1 MLVYF
6 FYKGIIPYWRID
18 AVNLLANHN
27 PIGGFINFCFII
39 FVCYILYFTYQF
51 ILDVKRG
58 NFIFHIFFNLHYYC
72 SLAAVCLLFLLGGCE
87 YLDYWSLADMTII
100 FGSFIAFA
108 LMGYKIYLTNG
119 ITEKFRET
127 KGNGYMK
134 LQVVSLFD
142 ELYTSTMSIV
152 LFVTYIKLIKLLR
165 FNNRFR

>member
-1 MLVYF
+1 M
-6 FYKGIIPYWRID
+6 
-18 AVNLLANHN
+18 
-27 PIGGFINFCFII
+27 
-39 FVCYILYFTYQF
+39 
-51 ILDVKRG
+51 
-58 NFIFHIFFNLHYYC
+58 
-72 SLAAVCLLFLLGGCE
+72 
-87 YLDYWSLADMTII
+87 DYWSLADMTII

>member
-1 MLVYF
+1 MY
-6 FYKGIIPYWRID
+6 R
-18 AVNLLANHN
+18 N
-27 PIGGFINFCFII
+27 
-39 FVCYILYFTYQF
+39 
-51 ILDVKRG
+51 
-58 NFIFHIFFNLHYYC
+58 YYYH
-72 SLAAVCLLFLLGGCE
+72 SLTAVCLLFLFLLGGCE

>member
-1 MLVYF
+1 
-6 FYKGIIPYWRID
+6 
-18 AVNLLANHN
+18 
-27 PIGGFINFCFII
+27 
-39 FVCYILYFTYQF
+39 
-51 ILDVKRG
+51 
-58 NFIFHIFFNLHYYC
+58 
-72 SLAAVCLLFLLGGCE
+72 
-87 YLDYWSLADMTII
+87 MTII

-165 FNNRFR
+165 FNNRFRYLKIFFHFVEKSKLIDKHNIINNYYLCLHFSANLF

>member
-1 MLVYF
+1 MLREVILFFIYFLIYIISILWQLFVYF
-6 FYKGIIPYWRID
+6 F
-18 AVNLLANHN
+18 
-27 PIGGFINFCFII
+27 CF
-39 FVCYILYFTYQF
+39 
-51 ILDVKRG
+51 K
-58 NFIFHIFFNLHYYC
+58 
-72 SLAAVCLLFLLGGCE
+72 GGCE